1 MTNDI
6 IILKIPC
13 FITIDFSG
21 LSLNTPSIVVYLVI
35 SVSEKYFWPV
45 LDLILS
51 LLKNIQIVAASIG
64 LRNENEE
71 DNAIAAAPDAD
82 TVG

>member
-1 MTNDI
+1 
-6 IILKIPC
+6 L
-13 FITIDFSG
+13 G
-21 LSLNTPSIVVYLVI
+21 LLVI
-35 SVSEKYFWPV
+35 FIYEKYFWPV

-51 LLKNIQIVAASIG
+51 LLKNIQIVAASID

-71 DNAIAAAPDAD
+71 DNTIAAAAAPDAD